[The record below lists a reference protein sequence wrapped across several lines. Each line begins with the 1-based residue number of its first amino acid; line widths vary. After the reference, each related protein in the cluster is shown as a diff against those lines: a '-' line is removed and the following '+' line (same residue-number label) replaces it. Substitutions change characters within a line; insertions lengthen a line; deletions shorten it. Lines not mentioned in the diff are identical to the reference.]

1 MQKDKEFFPSNRFAA
16 FFKEN
21 GFFYFLCGLCLFLF
35 AYFFF
40 FPFLPFIHKAEAVF
54 VMADASYLVNNIQMF
69 PVPHLSFPTDYFAY
83 PYQIS
88 PVYLTWTLEHDYL
101 TGICQLLFGY
111 GPWQQVYFLFSLA
124 ITAVLS
130 FHLLR
135 FRGSGQFQAT
145 FFALAFAFANYAAIC
160 KYPGHFT
167 LCTLHWAFL
176 GILTDFCLLDVYWK
190 KEHFPS
196 WLILFRIFLFIAA
209 LGGELGYYAT
219 TSICMG
225 IITILYMLV
234 IQFCKAPRAFWGWI
248 RDNFNYFIRTYRT
261 KGNYCLTALI
271 VLYAWFLV
279 PIVFQIFLRAVG
291 LSSSF
296 FPATS
301 SIWARLILPCF
312 PNFNTLTF
320 KEGVFANVDTV
331 FAANA
336 GWFFLFL
343 FFSGIILAFRKNL
356 KLYLPFTLFFL
367 LLVFFREFPLLKAT
381 PFFHA
386 ARIVERFS
394 AFYILFLSIPFLSI
408 PKSYWTKKFM
418 AYFTGGLACLFCLE
432 CVTAYAQCMPW
443 RSLYRLE
450 PQSKEFYRAI
460 DKIRT
465 LPGEAIFF
473 YPFSVHGGDG
483 IGEKTFHY
491 LTAHQMALAGL
502 IGKKMNGFYGGRLNM
517 EQDEFPL
524 FFSANW
530 NFLFQNV
537 PSQEIPK
544 EHQKVLLDYFKNTDY
559 SAILL
564 FTDFIP
570 QKHRQSFYSLF
581 GSPVMRFRYLDFN
594 VEVIDVS
601 KISRNLQDRN
611 AVVRRIRF
619 PKVPLNLELQSLA
632 VNTNGQKD
640 RNQIVLKKDGIQ
652 FGPYM
657 SLPKGRYRV
666 EIRGENL
673 SVLSFSC
680 YYLAGKKTVK
690 IEHLKSSP
698 EQVSYCI
705 SLPER
710 IENIEFVARNS
721 SDQIAKL
728 FSISLI
734 PMED

>member
-1 MQKDKEFFPSNRFAA
+1 MQKNPMFSPGNRFVA
-16 FFKEN
+16 FLKEN
-21 GFFYFLCGLCLFLF
+21 GYFYFLCGICLFLF
-35 AYFFF
+35 AYFFLS
-40 FPFLPFIHKAEAVF
+40 PFLPFIHKGEAVF
-54 VMADASYLVNNIQMF
+54 VIADASYLVNNIKLL

-101 TGICQLLFGY
+101 SGIFQLLFGY
-111 GPWQQVYFLFSLA
+111 GPWQQIYLLCSLA
-124 ITAVLS
+124 ITAIVS

-135 FRGSGQFQAT
+135 FRGFGQFQST

-167 LCTLHWAFL
+167 LCSLHWAFL

-219 TSICMG
+219 TSISMG

-234 IQFCKAPRAFWGWI
+234 IQFCKAPRFFWGWI
-248 RDNFNYFIRTYRT
+248 CDNFNCFVRTY
-261 KGNYCLTALI
+261 KSVGNYCLTILI

-279 PIVFQIFLRAVG
+279 PIVFQIFLRAVA
-291 LSSSF
+291 LSS
-296 FPATS
+296 PIIPTNT
-301 SIWARLILPCF
+301 WARLILPCF
-312 PNFNTLTF
+312 PNFNVMTF
-320 KEGVFANVDTV
+320 QKGTFAVIDTV
-331 FAANA
+331 FAGNA

-343 FFSGIILAFRKNL
+343 FLSGLILAFRKNL

-367 LLVFFREFPLLKAT
+367 FLLFFREVPLLKAT

-386 ARIVERFS
+386 ARIAERFS
-394 AFYILFLSIPFLSI
+394 PFYVLFLSIPFLSI
-408 PKSYWTKKFM
+408 PKSCWTKKFM
-418 AYFTGGLACLFCLE
+418 AYFSGGLAFLFCLE
-432 CVTAYAQCMPW
+432 FVTAYAQCMPW

-450 PQSKEFYRAI
+450 PQSREFFQAI

-465 LPGEAIFF
+465 IPGEAIFF

-483 IGEKTFHY
+483 SGEKTFSY

-502 IGKKMNGFYGGRLNM
+502 VGKKMNGFYGGRLNLK
-517 EQDEFPL
+517 QDEFPL
-524 FFSANW
+524 FFSSNW
-530 NFLFQNV
+530 NFLLQNV
-537 PSQEIPK
+537 RSREIPK

-559 SAILL
+559 STILL

-570 QKHRQSFYSLF
+570 QKHRKSFYSLF
-581 GSPVMRFRYLDFN
+581 GLPIMRFRYLDFN

-601 KISRNLQDRN
+601 RISKHLQDRSS
-611 AVVRRIRF
+611 VVRRIRF
-619 PKVPLNLELQSLA
+619 PKVSLDLELKALS
-632 VNTNGQKD
+632 VNDKGWKTRK
-640 RNQIVLKKDGIQ
+640 QIVLKKGGVQ
-652 FGPYM
+652 YGPYM
-657 SLPKGRYRV
+657 PLAQGRYRI

-680 YYLAGKKTVK
+680 HYLVGKEKVK
-690 IEHLKSSP
+690 LEQLKRSP

-705 SLPER
+705 NLAEKV
-710 IENIEFVARNS
+710 ENIEFIARNS
-721 SDQIAKL
+721 SDKIAKL
-728 FSISLI
+728 FSISLT
-734 PMED
+734 PLED